1 MDDATVPRTS
11 GLPAAPDAEQP
22 RLLLVNDD
30 GINAEGLALLE
41 QHAREITD
49 DVWVVAPQE
58 ENSGGGHSVSLALPI
73 RARQLGEKRFSVTGT
88 PTDCVLLAV
97 WELMGDRRP
106 TMVLSGINHG
116 ENLGEDMTYSGTMGA
131 AMEAAVLGIP
141 AIALSQIRQ
150 LGNPIDF
157 ATSREHGAEVLRRL
171 VSCTWAPGI
180 VVNVNFPRPSQPGA
194 RRLRVTELG
203 HRIPGT
209 FRPVPG
215 YDGRK
220 LPYYWVRVSYNTGVP
235 APGTDLEAA
244 ADGDV
249 SVTAISMDMTA
260 RSFNERLGQELG
272 TGPV

>member
-1 MDDATVPRTS
+1 MTDPPGGLADVGATATS
-11 GLPAAPDAEQP
+11 DPP

-41 QHAREITD
+41 QQAREFSD

-73 RARQLGEKRFSVTGT
+73 RVRQLGEKRFSLTGT

-97 WELMGDRRP
+97 WELMGDRPP

-141 AIALSQIRQ
+141 AVALSQIRQ
-150 LGNPIDF
+150 LGKPIDF
-157 ATSREHGAEVLRRL
+157 ATSREKCPEVLRRL
-171 VSCTWAPGI
+171 LSCSWDHGV
-180 VVNVNFPRPSQPGA
+180 VVNVNFPRPSQPGD

-203 HRIPGT
+203 HRLPGT
-209 FRPVPG
+209 FRPVQG
-215 YDGRK
+215 RDGRK
-220 LPYYWVRVSYNTGVP
+220 LPYYWVQVSYNTGVP

-244 ADGDV
+244 MEGDV

-260 RSFNERLGQELG
+260 RSFNKRLGSMLG
-272 TGPV
+272 A

>member
-1 MDDATVPRTS
+1 MTNATEGT
-11 GLPAAPDAEQP
+11 APDVLAADTSDPP

-41 QHAREITD
+41 QQARRITD
-49 DVWVVAPQE
+49 DVWIVAPQE

-97 WELMGDRRP
+97 WELMGDRGP
-106 TMVLSGINHG
+106 TMVLTGINHG

-131 AMEAAVLGIP
+131 AMEAALLGIP
-141 AIALSQIRQ
+141 AVALSQIRQ
-150 LGNPIDF
+150 LGEPINF
-157 ATSREHGAEVLRRL
+157 ATAREHGSEVLRRL
-171 VSCTWAPGI
+171 MSCSWEPGI
-180 VVNVNFPRPSQPGA
+180 VVNVNFPRPGQPGH

-203 HRIPGT
+203 HRLPGT
-209 FRPVPG
+209 FRPVQG
-215 YDGRK
+215 RDGRK
-220 LPYYWVRVSYNTGVP
+220 LPFYWVQVSYNTGIP

-244 ADGDV
+244 LEGDV

-260 RSFNERLGQELG
+260 RSFNKRLGSMLG
-272 TGPV
+272 A

>member
-1 MDDATVPRTS
+1 MNNVPDDNAADIPATVTADP
-11 GLPAAPDAEQP
+11 P

-41 QHAREITD
+41 QQARQLTD

-106 TMVLSGINHG
+106 TVILSGINHG

-150 LGNPIDF
+150 LGKPIDF
-157 ATSREHGAEVLRRL
+157 ATAREHGTEVLRRL
-171 VSCTWAPGI
+171 LSCSWEPGI
-180 VVNVNFPRPSQPGA
+180 IVNVNFPRPSQPGK
-194 RRLRVTELG
+194 RRTRVTELG
-203 HRIPGT
+203 HRLPGT
-209 FRPVPG
+209 FRPVQG
-215 YDGRK
+215 RDGRK
-220 LPYYWVRVSYNTGVP
+220 LPYYWVQVSYNTGVP

-244 ADGDV
+244 LEGDV

-260 RSFNERLGQELG
+260 RSFNERLRSVLG
-272 TGPV
+272 A